1 MILVI
6 GGTGQLGQDIALE
19 LKRRNLSYKSVGSA
33 QLDITKESE
42 VYRYI
47 TDLKPTAVILSAAYT
62 AVDRAEDESEK
73 CFAVNELGAEN
84 VAKACKA
91 IHGKLLYVSTD
102 YVFSGE
108 GNKPYETNE
117 QTAPKSVYGKS
128 KLAGE
133 LKVKTHLEHYFIV
146 RTSWVFG
153 HHGSNFV
160 KTMLKL
166 GSERRELSV
175 VDDQIGSP
183 TYALDLAK
191 LICDMIATDKYG
203 TYHATGEGFCSWAEF
218 AETIM
223 KKAGL
228 SCKINKISSSE
239 YPTKAVRPLN
249 SRLSKKSLD
258 ENGFKRLPNWEDGLD
273 KFLEE

>member
-33 QLDITKESE
+33 RLDITKESE

-73 CFAVNELGAEN
+73 CFAINELGAEN

-91 IHGKLLYVSTD
+91 IYGKLLYVSTD

-166 GSERRELSV
+166 GSECKELSV

-183 TYALDLAK
+183 TYTLDLAK

-228 SCKINKISSSE
+228 SCKINKIPSSE